1 MRDYLDAAGELHAH
15 TVGVRVCNIRPM
27 RPATPDVLLLDLDG
41 TLTDAAPG
49 ILNCIRYALDSMG
62 VEHPDD
68 AAMRTF
74 LGPPLVPTFRD
85 HFGMSAADVDTAIAL
100 YRERYHDVGLFENEV
115 YDGIPDLLAI
125 LDQRGLTLAVA
136 TSKPTYSATR
146 ILEHFDLAQY
156 LAFIGGSDLEGIR
169 HDKAAVIAHTL
180 AELAL
185 LGRLPDGASIIMVGD
200 REHDV
205 YGARSHGIDT
215 IGVLWGYGDAD
226 ELQDAGAVA
235 LAATPDELGLLL
247 A

>member
-1 MRDYLDAAGELHAH
+1 
-15 TVGVRVCNIRPM
+15 M

-62 VEHPDD
+62 VEQPDD
-68 AAMRTF
+68 DAMRTF

-205 YGARSHGIDT
+205 YGARAHGIDT

-226 ELQDAGAVA
+226 ELQGAGAVS

>member
-1 MRDYLDAAGELHAH
+1 
-15 TVGVRVCNIRPM
+15 M

-62 VEHPDD
+62 VEQPDD

-146 ILEHFDLAQY
+146 ILEYFDLAQY

-180 AELAL
+180 EELAL

-205 YGARSHGIDT
+205 YGARAHDIDT